1 MPLILDDLVNQM
13 TAAATSTN
21 VGSKVYTPKFFDK
34 KLTGSGKKSGIIN
47 EMTDPNRMPPVLAQ
61 NSAMSELLQ
70 RRKRT
75 YTNGDTEILFVPMD
89 VIPDDMDDLYDT
101 LRTPDTTFMAKI
113 YTNNYQ
119 ASGPVQTTNFDTEV
133 YVKIEPY
140 SLMLEEKESQL
151 QNGQSGG
158 KIRRLRV
165 CYKLLYVLTDTRS
178 PITDKAVVIHSDSTF
193 ANMARHKMSHAGTY
207 ALWNYSENPAQ
218 DILDFLASIDRG
230 ADPQPVKDYIDKY
243 SLYDGICVKAEQWGK
258 DVDVIMDD
266 FFELVQNNK
275 NSVNLNKIAILLRR
289 MEDYA
294 IPLELYIKVYNNME
308 ARFDPDEVISLSK
321 QNMYLL
327 LSNTLDSLNKNKSL
341 IQGLPQPPMMPPVVL
356 ANGMTPSPEQAKA
369 IAAPE
374 PLVLVQSG
382 AGTGKAEPLDEP
394 VLTPDGWTTM
404 GELKAGDLVIGSN
417 GKPCKVLR
425 IHEQGLKA
433 GYDLTFRD
441 RSSVRACSEHQ
452 WTIRSK
458 RKNGPDTE
466 KVVTTEEWINNPSL
480 LSHFYL
486 PIVEPVEFPEKDLPI
501 DPYFLGA
508 LLADGCFLM
517 SSIRYTKSEE
527 NVYKHVAERAAINGF
542 TIYDRTCKSSTAKQW
557 GFTHKDDVPH
567 YKSELKRRLDILGLI
582 GCKSSEKFIPE
593 PYLTASI
600 EQRKQLIA
608 GLFDGDGDIRTGRGY
623 SCFNTSS
630 EALAD
635 GMLQLLWS
643 LGLMAR
649 KQRQKHKKGDYWSV
663 NLFSDYDPFIASEYA
678 GKPVGTVKTMRRSL
692 VSAVP
697 IDPVPMRCIEV
708 DAPDRLYVTKDYIVT
723 HNSSVIHA
731 RMNYMMAAGVNAD
744 DITVLSFTNAA
755 ANHINELC
763 PAVHSMTIA
772 KMVDQIYHANYTTH
786 ILSTAETIINC
797 LDIYFGSDPIAEKLK
812 HKLFDVTKTRANSFI
827 NLNNFIE
834 ANYDAVINILNQ
846 MNQTCLELEIIICY
860 QKIDTFVEPANVQ
873 SKYLIIDEVQDNSV
887 FEFVYAIKYVEKHKE
902 SLYIVGDCS
911 QTLYEFRASNPKA
924 LNVLEAS
931 GVFATYQLQINYRSN
946 QEILD
951 FANVMLGRI
960 EANQYAHIQLQANN
974 LTPVT
979 SKSFQN
985 KVWFRYRQ
993 VAKISEFNENMDAI
1007 YAVEVKPYSGKCMA
1021 AGEKVAFLAYTRFD
1035 VNRIMGIL
1043 MHMYPG
1049 KSVVSLVSQKGYN
1062 STIFSMFIKKFW
1074 DKLTF
1079 TPTVSI
1085 VPVIRQMVI
1094 TNLKDL
1100 GAHDPQKMMPTT
1112 IRMLDGWEAEQGP
1125 NIAAWQAAYGKGTMS
1140 LDVFMQSVRD
1150 SLLNYEIRN
1159 NSIRQA
1165 LLSSKNEEQRSA
1177 QMVAN
1182 ADLIVSTIHGA
1193 KGLEFQNVV
1202 VSMRNKNNMPEDEKR
1217 MYYVALTRAMN
1228 SEFVLT
1234 YDTLVNPKVVMDYDE
1249 IVSNLVARENPN
1261 ATAAAGDD
1269 DDEIDVNNASNAN
1282 IAAARQFLKNQQKA
1296 RPKAYVKNRGTVD
1309 NTASDSENP
1318 GNIEVNDDDED

>member
-21 VGSKVYTPKFFDK
+21 AGSKVYTPKFFDK

-47 EMTDPNRMPPVLAQ
+47 EMTDPSRMPPVLAQ

-75 YTNGDTEILFVPMD
+75 YTNGDTEILFIPMD

-119 ASGPVQTTNFDTEV
+119 ASSPAQTTNFDTEL
-133 YVKIEPY
+133 YMKIEPY

-193 ANMARHKMSHAGTY
+193 ANMARHKISHAGTY
-207 ALWNYSENPAQ
+207 ALWNYSENPSQ
-218 DILDFLASIDRG
+218 DILDFLTSVDRN

-243 SLYDGICVKAEQWGK
+243 SLYDGICAKAEQWGK

-341 IQGLPQPPMMPPVVL
+341 IQGLPQQPTMPPVVL

-382 AGTGKAEPLDEP
+382 AGTGK
-394 VLTPDGWTTM
+394 
-404 GELKAGDLVIGSN
+404 
-417 GKPCKVLR
+417 
-425 IHEQGLKA
+425 
-433 GYDLTFRD
+433 
-441 RSSVRACSEHQ
+441 
-452 WTIRSK
+452 
-458 RKNGPDTE
+458 
-466 KVVTTEEWINNPSL
+466 
-480 LSHFYL
+480 
-486 PIVEPVEFPEKDLPI
+486 
-501 DPYFLGA
+501 
-508 LLADGCFLM
+508 
-517 SSIRYTKSEE
+517 
-527 NVYKHVAERAAINGF
+527 
-542 TIYDRTCKSSTAKQW
+542 
-557 GFTHKDDVPH
+557 
-567 YKSELKRRLDILGLI
+567 
-582 GCKSSEKFIPE
+582 
-593 PYLTASI
+593 
-600 EQRKQLIA
+600 
-608 GLFDGDGDIRTGRGY
+608 
-623 SCFNTSS
+623 
-630 EALAD
+630 
-635 GMLQLLWS
+635 
-643 LGLMAR
+643 
-649 KQRQKHKKGDYWSV
+649 
-663 NLFSDYDPFIASEYA
+663 
-678 GKPVGTVKTMRRSL
+678 
-692 VSAVP
+692 
-697 IDPVPMRCIEV
+697 
-708 DAPDRLYVTKDYIVT
+708 
-723 HNSSVIHA
+723 SSVIHA
-731 RMNYMMAAGVNAD
+731 RMNYMMSTGVNAD

-1007 YAVEVKPYSGKCMA
+1007 YAVEVKPYIDKCMA

-1140 LDVFMQSVRD
+1140 LDMFMQSVRD

-1234 YDTLVNPKVVMDYDE
+1234 YDTLVNPKVVMDYEE

-1261 ATAAAGDD
+1261 ATAVAGDD

-1296 RPKAYVKNRGTVD
+1296 RPKAYVKNRGTAD
-1309 NTASDSENP
+1309 NAASDSGNP